1 MADVKYLS
9 KFCNTGSLELFQSV
23 NNKYCPKMLHFT
35 LEGII
40 VKTLLAALDYN
51 CGSNNTQATTN
62 DGERRCKQVF
72 SKVMQNWTKDREY
85 INELLPSTLEVSPES
100 RWNYL

>member
-1 MADVKYLS
+1 
-9 KFCNTGSLELFQSV
+9 
-23 NNKYCPKMLHFT
+23 MLHFT

-72 SKVMQNWTKDREY
+72 SKVMQN
-85 INELLPSTLEVSPES
+85 
-100 RWNYL
+100 